1 MLFLELQ
8 KIRNKKW
15 MFACLLLGAVLL
27 FASAVSFPIY
37 RTAVLDRML
46 EDQLEEYITGTGRW
60 PMQMNFS
67 FQVGKSANMDAF
79 DKNLSGALSAYSAI
93 GIPEYRTICY
103 YSTLGSACT
112 PELSRGDDAEFS
124 LKVASLSELED
135 HIKLID
141 GRLWEDEDPSDGT
154 MDVIV
159 SEQTFLASGMIIG
172 DVFSFS
178 NIAPRGT
185 DSIRLK
191 VVGVFDAEDPS
202 DVYWQKETRFFSNAL
217 FVRSDLFMDY
227 FIHNPDRSKFSINCN
242 IYDQFD
248 YETLDASQAALVL
261 ESTDKY
267 LNGSWGGLTSVP
279 DYKEVLEKHES
290 MRRRISVSL
299 LLLEIPLLLLLA
311 AFILMISGQL
321 YSMEENEISMY
332 KSRGASSGQ
341 IFLLYLLQ
349 SFLIA
354 AASACIGVP
363 LGMLACRGLGSA
375 SSFLE
380 FGIRRELNIVFTGE
394 AFIYTLVSAAV
405 CIIIMTVPSI
415 PASRLSIVGAKR
427 GGARNKKPL
436 WEKFYLDGLF
446 LLVSLYGYYNFSHHT
461 DDLLESALKGEALD
475 PLLYF
480 SSSLFILGA
489 GMLLIRLRPLLIKFI
504 FFLGKKRFSPASY
517 AAMLESIR
525 SARAQQYISLFVIL
539 TVALGMFDAVSART
553 ILENSL
559 ANTSYI
565 DGTDIRFK
573 EVWLDNS
580 ATKQFDPT
588 VELTYYE
595 PDYSEYAVF
604 AKESGGYTRVYF
616 EDGYTKGSS
625 GARETVGI
633 MGIHTKEFGTI
644 TGVDSS
650 LLNAPYRQLLNDLAI
665 APTGVLLSANY
676 RDVKG
681 IKIGDKISFYD
692 RNSSGADAVVVGF
705 FEYWPGYRPVS
716 RELNASGD
724 ITQTENYM
732 IVANYSFIRKKFG
745 LQPYY
750 IWVGAPE
757 SGDTSFFYNWLD
769 ESGTTLTYFS
779 DRTKD
784 LEKTVE
790 DPLLQGMNGILT
802 MSFIVMLI
810 LCAAGYLIYWVLS
823 IKAREM
829 MLGVL
834 RAMGLHSFEMLKM
847 LSIEQAICGL
857 YSVAAGALAGFI
869 AYTLYV
875 PMLQTA
881 YSSSAQ
887 ILPLV
892 MIRESSDMTKLFVS
906 IGLMLVVSILVLA
919 LIIRKQNM
927 IKALKLGEE

>member
-1 MLFLELQ
+1 MLLLELQ

-46 EDQLEEYITGTGRW
+46 DDQFEEYMLTTGNW
-60 PMQMNFS
+60 PMQMKFF
-67 FQVGKSANMDAF
+67 FQFGKSGNMDSLDA
-79 DKNLSGALSAYSAI
+79 KLQGIRSIYSEV
-93 GIPEYRTICY
+93 GVPEQDTVYY
-103 YSTLGSACT
+103 YSTINNAAAPDLARQDGV
-112 PELSRGDDAEFS
+112 EFS
-124 LKVASLSELED
+124 LKASAMSGIED
-135 HIKLID
+135 HVTIID
-141 GRLWEDEDPSDGT
+141 GTIWEDNDPSDNT
-154 MDVIV
+154 LDVIV
-159 SEQTFLASGMIIG
+159 SEQTFLSSSMVIG
-172 DVFSFS
+172 DVFTIPTIS
-178 NIAPRGT
+178 PRGAENV
-185 DSIRLK
+185 RLK
-191 VVGVFDAEDPS
+191 IAGVFDITDPS
-202 DVYWQKETRFFSNAL
+202 EVYWQDGSKAFTGAL
-217 FVRSDLFMDY
+217 FVQYDAFLEY
-227 FIHNPDRSKFSINCN
+227 FIYNPERSKFPINAEV
-242 IYDQFD
+242 YSLFD
-248 YETLDASQAALVL
+248 YRAVNAAQAGEITAATN
-261 ESTDKY
+261 EY
-267 LNGSWGGLTSVP
+267 LNGTFGALTKRP
-279 DYKEVLEKHES
+279 DFMDLLETHES

-332 KSRGASSGQ
+332 KSRGASSMQ

-349 SFLIA
+349 SVIIA
-354 AASACIGVP
+354 VLAAVIGVP
-363 LGMLACRGLGSA
+363 IGMAVTRGLGSA

-380 FGIRRELNIVFTGE
+380 FGIRRELNIGFTSE
-394 AFIYTLVSAAV
+394 AFVYTLVSGLI
-405 CIIIMTVPSI
+405 CILIMTLPSI

-427 GGARNKKPL
+427 GGARKKKPL
-436 WEKFYLDGLF
+436 WERFYLDVLF
-446 LLVSLYGYYNFSHHT
+446 LLVALYGFYNFSHHT

-489 GMLLIRLRPLLIKFI
+489 GMLLIRLRPFLVKLI
-504 FFLGKKRFSPASY
+504 FFLGKKHFKPASY

-525 SARAQQYISLFVIL
+525 SARSQQYISLFVIL

-565 DGTDIRFK
+565 DGTDIRFR
-573 EVWLDNS
+573 EVWVDNS
-580 ATKQFDPT
+580 ATRRFDPSI
-588 VELTYYE
+588 ELTYIE
-595 PDYSEYAVF
+595 PNYTDYAGFTKYSD
-604 AKESGGYTRVYF
+604 GYTRVYL
-616 EDGYTKGSS
+616 EDGYVKAGA
-625 GARETVGI
+625 GARDSVSI

-644 TGVDSS
+644 TNLDSS
-650 LLNAPYRQLLNDLAI
+650 LLSVPYRQLLNDLALS
-665 APTGVLLSANY
+665 PTGVLLSSDF
-676 RDVKG
+676 RDIKG
-681 IKIGDKISFYD
+681 VAVGDKISFYD
-692 RNSSGADAVVVGF
+692 KNNVSADAVVVGF
-705 FEYWPGYRPVS
+705 FEYWPGYKPVT
-716 RELNASGD
+716 RELSASGE
-724 ITQTENYM
+724 ITQKDNYM
-732 IVANYSFIRKKFG
+732 IVANYSFIRKRFG

-750 IWVGAPE
+750 VWMGTGENADNE
-757 SGDTSFFYNWLD
+757 FFYQWLE
-769 ESGTTLTYFS
+769 ESGTSLTYLS
-779 DRTKD
+779 DRSKD
-784 LEKTVE
+784 MEKTVE

-823 IKAREM
+823 IKSREM

-834 RAMGLHSFEMLKM
+834 RAMGLHSGEMITM

-857 YSVAAGALAGFI
+857 YSVAAGAVVGVI

-892 MIRESSDMTKLFVS
+892 MIRDSSDMIKLFTA
-906 IGLMLVVSILVLA
+906 IGLMLIVSIFVLT

-927 IKALKLGEE
+927 IRALKLGEE

>member
-1 MLFLELQ
+1 MLSLELQ

-46 EDQLEEYITGTGRW
+46 EDQLEEYITGTGKW
-60 PMQMNFS
+60 PMQMDFY
-67 FQVGKSANMDAF
+67 FQTGKSPVMTDF
-79 DKNLSGALSAYSAI
+79 DNKMEGVRSVYSAI
-93 GIPEYRTICY
+93 GVPEHRTVCY
-103 YSTLGSACT
+103 FSSLNNACV
-112 PELSRGDDAEFS
+112 PELERYDNPGFS
-124 LKVASLSELED
+124 LKIASLTEIEE

-141 GRLWEDEDPSDGT
+141 GSLWQDEDYSDGT
-154 MDVIV
+154 LDVIV
-159 SEQTFLASGMIIG
+159 SEQTFLASGMVLG
-172 DVFSFS
+172 DVFSCEA
-178 NIAPRGT
+178 IAPKGVDEVKLR
-185 DSIRLK
+185 

-202 DVYWQKETRFFSNAL
+202 DVYWQKETRFLTNAL
-217 FVRSDLFMDY
+217 FVREDQFIDY
-227 FIHNPDRSKFSINCN
+227 FIHNPDRAKFTFNCL
-242 IYDQFD
+242 IYDQFEYD
-248 YETLDASQAALVL
+248 TVDASGAGAILAAT
-261 ESTDKY
+261 EKY
-267 LNGSWGGLTSVP
+267 LSGGYGGLTSRP
-279 DYKEVLEKHES
+279 DYMDILEAHES

-349 SFLIA
+349 SFIIVLIA
-354 AASACIGVP
+354 ACLGVP
-363 LGMLACRGLGSA
+363 LGMTACRGLGSA

-380 FGIRRELNIVFTGE
+380 FGIRRELHVVFTKE
-394 AFIYTLVSAAV
+394 AFIYTLISAGV
-405 CIIIMTVPSI
+405 CILIMTIPSI

-427 GGARNKKPL
+427 GGARNRKPL
-436 WEKFYLDGLF
+436 WEKFYLDVLF

-489 GMLLIRLRPLLIKFI
+489 GMLLIRLRPLLVRLV
-504 FFLGKKRFSPASY
+504 FFFGKKHFSPASY

-580 ATKQFDPT
+580 ATRRFDPT

-595 PDYSEYAVF
+595 PDFSEYAVF
-604 AKESGGYTRVYF
+604 NKACEGYTRVYL
-616 EDGYTKGSS
+616 EDGYIKGGS
-625 GARETVGI
+625 GSRDAVSI

-644 TGVDSS
+644 TQVDSS
-650 LLNAPYRQLLNDLAI
+650 LLNSPYRQLLNDLAL
-665 APTGVLLSANY
+665 APKGVLLSADF

-681 IKIGDKISFYD
+681 MKIGDRITFYD
-692 RNSSGADAVVVGF
+692 RNSSSADATVVGF
-705 FEYWPGYRPVS
+705 FEYWPGYRPVT
-716 RELNASGD
+716 RELNASGE

-732 IVANYSFIRKKFG
+732 IVANYSFIRKRFG

-750 IWVGAPE
+750 IWMGTGEA
-757 SGDTSFFYNWLD
+757 SDTQFFYDWLD

-779 DRTKD
+779 DRSKD

-823 IKAREM
+823 IKSREM

-834 RAMGLHSFEMLKM
+834 RAMGLHSVEMLKM

-857 YSVAAGALAGFI
+857 YSVGAGALAGFV

-906 IGLMLVVSILVLA
+906 IGLMLVISILVLA

>member
-1 MLFLELQ
+1 MLLLELQ

-27 FASAVSFPIY
+27 FASAVSFPMY

-46 EDQLEEYITGTGRW
+46 DDQFEEYMTETGNW
-60 PMQMNFS
+60 PMQMRFS
-67 FQVGKSANMDAF
+67 FQVGKNGNMDSL
-79 DKNLSGALSAYSAI
+79 DTKVEGARSAYSQL
-93 GIPEYRTICY
+93 GVPEYETIYY
-103 YSTLGSACT
+103 YSTINNEAT
-112 PELSRGDDAEFS
+112 PDLAREDGTQFS
-124 LKVASLSELED
+124 LKASTMSGIED
-135 HIKLID
+135 HITIVD
-141 GRLWEDEDPSDGT
+141 GCFWEDSDPSDHT
-154 MDVIV
+154 LDVIV
-159 SEQTFLASGMIIG
+159 SEQTFLSSSMVIG
-172 DVFSFS
+172 DVFTIPSISARGS
-178 NIAPRGT
+178 NN
-185 DSIRLK
+185 IRLK
-191 VVGVFDAEDPS
+191 VVGVFDITDPS
-202 DVYWQKETRFFSNAL
+202 EVYWQEGSRYFTGAL
-217 FVRSDLFMDY
+217 FVRYDAFLEY
-227 FIHNPDRSKFSINCN
+227 FVHNPERSKFPINVE

-248 YETLDASQAALVL
+248 YRTVNAAQAGTIT
-261 ESTDKY
+261 ESANAY
-267 LNGSWGGLTSVP
+267 LNGTYGALTKRP
-279 DYKEVLEKHES
+279 DFMDVLEKHES

-332 KSRGASSGQ
+332 KSRGASSIQ

-349 SFLIA
+349 SVIISALA
-354 AASACIGVP
+354 AVIGVP
-363 LGMLACRGLGSA
+363 IGMAVTGALGSA

-380 FGIRRELNIVFTGE
+380 FGIRRELNIAYTPE
-394 AFIYTLVSAAV
+394 AFAYTLVSGLICV
-405 CIIIMTVPSI
+405 LIMTLPSI

-427 GGARNKKPL
+427 GGAKKKKPL
-436 WEKFYLDGLF
+436 WERFYLDVLF
-446 LLVSLYGYYNFSHHT
+446 LLISLYGFYNFSHHT
-461 DDLLESALKGEALD
+461 EDLLQSALKGEALD

-489 GMLLIRLRPLLIKFI
+489 GMLLIRLRPLLVKVI
-504 FFLGKKRFSPASY
+504 FFFGKKHFSPASY

-525 SARAQQYISLFVIL
+525 SARSQQYISLFVIL

-565 DGTDIRFK
+565 DGTDIRFR
-573 EVWLDNS
+573 EIWLDNS
-580 ATKQFDPT
+580 ATRRFDPSI
-588 VELTYYE
+588 ELTYFE
-595 PDYSEYAVF
+595 PNFTDYAEFTKYSE
-604 AKESGGYTRVYF
+604 GYTRVYL
-616 EDGYTKGSS
+616 EDGYVKAGA
-625 GARETVGI
+625 GARESVSI

-650 LLNAPYRQLLNDLAI
+650 LLSVPYRQMLNDLAL
-665 APTGVLLSANY
+665 APTGVLLSSDF
-676 RDVKG
+676 RDIKG
-681 IKIGDKISFYD
+681 VSVGDKISFYD
-692 RNSSGADAVVVGF
+692 KNNSSAEATVIGF
-705 FEYWPGYRPVS
+705 FEYWPGYKPVT
-716 RELNASGD
+716 RELSAAGE
-724 ITQTENYM
+724 ITQKDNYM
-732 IVANYSFIRKKFG
+732 IVANYSFIRKRFG

-750 IWVGAPE
+750 IWMGTGE
-757 SGDTSFFYNWLD
+757 NGDNSFFYDWLE
-769 ESGTTLTYFS
+769 ESKTPLTYLS
-779 DRTKD
+779 DRSED

-823 IKAREM
+823 IKSREM

-834 RAMGLHSFEMLKM
+834 RAMGLHSGEMISM

-857 YSVAAGALAGFI
+857 YSVAAGAVVGVI

-892 MIRESSDMTKLFVS
+892 MIRDSSDMVKLFASV
-906 IGLMLVVSILVLA
+906 GLMLVVSIFVLT

-927 IKALKLGEE
+927 IRALKLGEE

>member
-1 MLFLELQ
+1 MLLLELQ

-27 FASAVSFPIY
+27 FASAVSFPMY

-46 EDQLEEYITGTGRW
+46 DDQFEEYMTTTGNW
-60 PMQMNFS
+60 PMQMKFS
-67 FQVGKSANMDAF
+67 FQVGKNGNMDSL
-79 DKNLSGALSAYSAI
+79 DSKLVGVNSVYSEL
-93 GIPEYRTICY
+93 GVPEYNTIYY
-103 YSTLGSACT
+103 YSSINNAAI
-112 PELSRGDDAEFS
+112 PDLSRGDDVEFS
-124 LKVASLSELED
+124 LKAAAMSQIED
-135 HIKLID
+135 HITLID
-141 GRLWEDEDPSDGT
+141 GTLWEDTDSSDGT
-154 MDVIV
+154 LDAIV
-159 SEQTFLASGMIIG
+159 SEQTFLSSSMVIG
-172 DVFSFS
+172 DVFSIKGIS
-178 NIAPRGT
+178 AKGASP
-185 DSIRLK
+185 IRLK
-191 VVGVFDAEDPS
+191 VVGVFDITDPS
-202 DVYWQKETRFFSNAL
+202 EVYWQEGSKFFTSAL
-217 FVRSDLFMDY
+217 FVQYDTFLDY
-227 FIHNPDRSKFSINCN
+227 FVYNPDRSKFAINVE

-248 YETLDASQAALVL
+248 YTTVDAAQAGEITAA
-261 ESTDKY
+261 TNAF
-267 LNGSWGGLTSVP
+267 LNGSYGVLTKRP
-279 DYKEVLEKHES
+279 DFLDVLETHES

-332 KSRGASSGQ
+332 KSRGASSMQ

-349 SFLIA
+349 SIMISALA
-354 AASACIGVP
+354 AVIGVP
-363 LGMLACRGLGSA
+363 IGMAVTRGLGSA

-380 FGIRRELNIVFTGE
+380 FGIRRELNIAFTSE
-394 AFIYTLVSAAV
+394 AFVYTLASGVI
-405 CIIIMTVPSI
+405 CILIMTLPSI

-427 GGARNKKPL
+427 GGAKKKKSL
-436 WEKFYLDGLF
+436 WERFYLDVLF
-446 LLVSLYGYYNFSHHT
+446 LLISLYGFYNFSHHT
-461 DDLLESALKGEALD
+461 EDLLESALKGEALD

-489 GMLLIRLRPLLIKFI
+489 GMLLIRLRPFI
-504 FFLGKKRFSPASY
+504 VKLVFFLGKKHFKPASY

-525 SARAQQYISLFVIL
+525 SARSQQYISLFVIL

-559 ANTSYI
+559 QNTSYI
-565 DGTDIRFK
+565 DGTDIRFR
-573 EVWLDNS
+573 EVWYDNS
-580 ATKQFDPT
+580 ATRRFDPSI
-588 VELTYYE
+588 ELTYFE
-595 PDYSEYAVF
+595 PDYTDYAGF
-604 AKESGGYTRVYF
+604 TKFSDGYTRVYL
-616 EDGYTKGSS
+616 EDGYVKAGG
-625 GARETVGI
+625 GARDSVSI

-644 TGVDSS
+644 TNIDSS
-650 LLNAPYRQLLNDLAI
+650 LLAEPYRKLLNDLAI
-665 APTGVLLSANY
+665 APTGVLLSSNF
-676 RDVKG
+676 RDLKG
-681 IKIGDKISFYD
+681 VNVGDKISFND
-692 RNSSGADAVVVGF
+692 KNNSSAEATVIGF
-705 FEYWPGYRPVS
+705 FEYWPGYKPVS
-716 RELNASGD
+716 RELSSAGEISSKD
-724 ITQTENYM
+724 NYM

-750 IWVGAPE
+750 VWMGVSDEGNNE
-757 SGDTSFFYNWLD
+757 FFYEWL
-769 ESGTTLTYFS
+769 EQSGTPLTYLS
-779 DRTKD
+779 DRSKD

-823 IKAREM
+823 IKSREM

-834 RAMGLHSFEMLKM
+834 RAMGLHSTEMISM

-857 YSVAAGALAGFI
+857 YSVAAGAVVGVI

-892 MIRESSDMTKLFVS
+892 MIRDSSDMIKLFTS
-906 IGLMLVVSILVLA
+906 IGLMLIVSIVVLT

-927 IKALKLGEE
+927 IRALKLGEE

>member
-1 MLFLELQ
+1 MLLLELQ

-27 FASAVSFPIY
+27 FASAVSFPMY

-46 EDQLEEYITGTGRW
+46 DDQFEEYMTETGNW
-60 PMQMNFS
+60 PMQMRFS
-67 FQVGKSANMDAF
+67 FQVGKNGNMDSL
-79 DKNLSGALSAYSAI
+79 DTKVEGARSAYSQL
-93 GIPEYRTICY
+93 GVPEYETIYY
-103 YSTLGSACT
+103 YSTINNEAT
-112 PELSRGDDAEFS
+112 PDLAREDGTQFS
-124 LKVASLSELED
+124 LKASTMSGIED
-135 HIKLID
+135 HITIVD
-141 GRLWEDEDPSDGT
+141 GYFWEDSDPSDHT
-154 MDVIV
+154 LDVIV
-159 SEQTFLASGMIIG
+159 SEQTFLSSSMVIG
-172 DVFSFS
+172 DVFTIPSISARGS
-178 NIAPRGT
+178 NN
-185 DSIRLK
+185 IRLK
-191 VVGVFDAEDPS
+191 VVGVFDITDPS
-202 DVYWQKETRFFSNAL
+202 EVYWQEGSRYFTGAL
-217 FVRSDLFMDY
+217 FVRYDAFLEY
-227 FIHNPDRSKFSINCN
+227 FVHNPERSKFPINVE

-248 YETLDASQAALVL
+248 YRTVNAAQAGTIT
-261 ESTDKY
+261 ESANAY
-267 LNGSWGGLTSVP
+267 LNGTYGALTKRP
-279 DYKEVLEKHES
+279 DFMDVLEKHES

-332 KSRGASSGQ
+332 KSRGASSMQ

-349 SFLIA
+349 SVIISALA
-354 AASACIGVP
+354 AVIGVP
-363 LGMLACRGLGSA
+363 IGMAVTGALGSA

-380 FGIRRELNIVFTGE
+380 FGIRRELNIAYTPE
-394 AFIYTLVSAAV
+394 AFAYTLVSGFICV
-405 CIIIMTVPSI
+405 LIMTLPSI

-427 GGARNKKPL
+427 GGAKKKKPL
-436 WEKFYLDGLF
+436 WERFYLDVLF
-446 LLVSLYGYYNFSHHT
+446 LLISLYGFYNFSHHT
-461 DDLLESALKGEALD
+461 EDLLQSALKGEALD

-489 GMLLIRLRPLLIKFI
+489 GMLLIRLRPLLVKVI
-504 FFLGKKRFSPASY
+504 FFFGKKHFSPASY

-525 SARAQQYISLFVIL
+525 SARSQQYISLFVIL

-565 DGTDIRFK
+565 DGTDIRFR
-573 EVWLDNS
+573 EIWLDNS
-580 ATKQFDPT
+580 ATRRFDPSI
-588 VELTYYE
+588 ELTYFE
-595 PDYSEYAVF
+595 PNFTDYAEFTKYSE
-604 AKESGGYTRVYF
+604 GYTRVYL
-616 EDGYTKGSS
+616 EDGYVKAGA
-625 GARETVGI
+625 GARESVSI

-644 TGVDSS
+644 TDVDSS
-650 LLNAPYRQLLNDLAI
+650 LLSVPYRQMLNDLAL
-665 APTGVLLSANY
+665 APTGVLLSSDF
-676 RDVKG
+676 RDIKG
-681 IKIGDKISFYD
+681 VTVGDKISFYD
-692 RNSSGADAVVVGF
+692 KNNSSAEATVIGF
-705 FEYWPGYRPVS
+705 FEYWPGYKPVT
-716 RELNASGD
+716 RELSAAGEIAQKD
-724 ITQTENYM
+724 NYM
-732 IVANYSFIRKKFG
+732 IVANYSFIRKRFG

-750 IWVGAPE
+750 IWMGTGE
-757 SGDTSFFYNWLD
+757 NGDNSFFYNWLE
-769 ESGTTLTYFS
+769 ESKTPLTYLS
-779 DRTKD
+779 DRSED

-823 IKAREM
+823 IKSREM

-834 RAMGLHSFEMLKM
+834 RAMGLHSGEMISM

-857 YSVAAGALAGFI
+857 YSVAAGAVVGVI

-892 MIRESSDMTKLFVS
+892 MIRDSSDMVKLFASV
-906 IGLMLVVSILVLA
+906 GLMLVVSIFVLT

-927 IKALKLGEE
+927 IRALKLGEE

>member
-1 MLFLELQ
+1 MLLLELQ

-27 FASAVSFPIY
+27 FASAVSFPMY

-46 EDQLEEYITGTGRW
+46 DDQFEEYMTETGNW
-60 PMQMNFS
+60 PMQMRFS
-67 FQVGKSANMDAF
+67 FQAGKNGNMDAF
-79 DKNLSGALSAYSAI
+79 DTKVEAARLAYAQI
-93 GIPEYRTICY
+93 GVPEYQTVYY
-103 YSTLGSACT
+103 YSTINNEAIPDLVRDEGV
-112 PELSRGDDAEFS
+112 EFS
-124 LKVASLSELED
+124 LKASTMSGIED
-135 HIKLID
+135 HITIVD
-141 GRLWEDEDPSDGT
+141 GEFWEDCDPSDHT
-154 MDVIV
+154 LDVIV
-159 SEQTFLASGMIIG
+159 SEQTFLASSMVIG
-172 DVFSFS
+172 DVFTIPTISARGS
-178 NIAPRGT
+178 N
-185 DSIRLK
+185 DIRLK
-191 VVGVFDAEDPS
+191 VVGVFDITDPS
-202 DVYWQKETRFFSNAL
+202 EVYWQDGSKYFTGAL
-217 FVRSDLFMDY
+217 FVRYDAFSEY
-227 FIHNPDRSKFSINCN
+227 FVHNPERSKFPINVEV
-242 IYDQFD
+242 YDQFD
-248 YETLDASQAALVL
+248 YRTVDAAQAGEITEA
-261 ESTDKY
+261 TNAF
-267 LNGSWGGLTSVP
+267 LNGTYGALTKRP
-279 DYKEVLEKHES
+279 DFMDVLEKHES

-332 KSRGASSGQ
+332 KSRGASSMQ

-349 SFLIA
+349 SVIISALA
-354 AASACIGVP
+354 AVIGVP
-363 LGMLACRGLGSA
+363 IGMAVTGALGSA

-380 FGIRRELNIVFTGE
+380 FGIRRELNIAYTPE
-394 AFIYTLVSAAV
+394 AFAYTLVSGFICV
-405 CIIIMTVPSI
+405 LIMTLPSI

-427 GGARNKKPL
+427 GGAKKKKPL
-436 WEKFYLDGLF
+436 WERFYLDVLF
-446 LLVSLYGYYNFSHHT
+446 LLISLYGFYNFSHHT
-461 DDLLESALKGEALD
+461 EDLLQSALKGEALD

-489 GMLLIRLRPLLIKFI
+489 GMLLIRLRPLLVKVI
-504 FFLGKKRFSPASY
+504 FFFGKKHFSPASY

-525 SARAQQYISLFVIL
+525 SARSQQYISLFVIL

-565 DGTDIRFK
+565 DGTDIRFR
-573 EVWLDNS
+573 EIWLDNS
-580 ATKQFDPT
+580 ATRRFDPSI
-588 VELTYYE
+588 ELTYFE
-595 PDYSEYAVF
+595 PNYTDYAEFTKYC
-604 AKESGGYTRVYF
+604 EGYTRVYL
-616 EDGYTKGSS
+616 EDGYVKAGA
-625 GARETVGI
+625 GARDSVSI

-650 LLNAPYRQLLNDLAI
+650 LLSVPYRQMLNDLAL
-665 APTGVLLSANY
+665 APTGVLLSSDF
-676 RDVKG
+676 RDIKG
-681 IKIGDKISFYD
+681 VSVGDKISFYEKN
-692 RNSSGADAVVVGF
+692 NSSAEATVIGF
-705 FEYWPGYRPVS
+705 FEYWPGYKPVT
-716 RELNASGD
+716 RELSAAGE
-724 ITQTENYM
+724 ITQKDNYM
-732 IVANYSFIRKKFG
+732 IVANYSFIRKRFG

-750 IWVGAPE
+750 IWMGTGE
-757 SGDTSFFYNWLD
+757 NGDNSFFYDWLE
-769 ESGTTLTYFS
+769 ESKTPLTYLS
-779 DRTKD
+779 DRSED

-823 IKAREM
+823 IKSREM

-834 RAMGLHSFEMLKM
+834 RAMGLHSGEMISM

-857 YSVAAGALAGFI
+857 YSVAAGAVVGVI

-892 MIRESSDMTKLFVS
+892 MIRDSSDMVKLFASV
-906 IGLMLVVSILVLA
+906 GLMLVVSIFVLT

-927 IKALKLGEE
+927 IRALKLGEE

>member
-1 MLFLELQ
+1 MLLLELQ

-27 FASAVSFPIY
+27 FASAVSFPMY

-46 EDQLEEYITGTGRW
+46 DDQFEEYMTETGNW
-60 PMQMNFS
+60 PMQMRFS
-67 FQVGKSANMDAF
+67 FQAGKNGNMDAF
-79 DKNLSGALSAYSAI
+79 DTKVEAARLAYAQI
-93 GIPEYRTICY
+93 GVPEYQTVYY
-103 YSTLGSACT
+103 YSTINNEAIPDLVRDEGV
-112 PELSRGDDAEFS
+112 EFS
-124 LKVASLSELED
+124 LKASTMSGIED
-135 HIKLID
+135 HITIVD
-141 GRLWEDEDPSDGT
+141 GEFWEDCDPSDHT
-154 MDVIV
+154 LDVIV
-159 SEQTFLASGMIIG
+159 SEQTFLASSMVIG
-172 DVFSFS
+172 DVFTIPTISARGS
-178 NIAPRGT
+178 N
-185 DSIRLK
+185 DIRLK
-191 VVGVFDAEDPS
+191 VVGVFDITDPS
-202 DVYWQKETRFFSNAL
+202 EVYWQDGSKYFTGAL
-217 FVRSDLFMDY
+217 FVRYDAFSEY
-227 FIHNPDRSKFSINCN
+227 FVHNPERSKFPINVE

-248 YETLDASQAALVL
+248 YRTVDAAQAGEITEA
-261 ESTDKY
+261 TNAF
-267 LNGSWGGLTSVP
+267 LNGTYGALTKRP
-279 DYKEVLEKHES
+279 DFMDVLEKHES

-332 KSRGASSGQ
+332 KSRGASSMQ

-349 SFLIA
+349 SVIISALA
-354 AASACIGVP
+354 AVIGVP
-363 LGMLACRGLGSA
+363 IGMAVTGALGSA

-380 FGIRRELNIVFTGE
+380 FGIRRELNIAYTPE
-394 AFIYTLVSAAV
+394 AFAYTLVSGFICV
-405 CIIIMTVPSI
+405 LIMTLPSI

-427 GGARNKKPL
+427 GGAKKKKPL
-436 WEKFYLDGLF
+436 WERFYLDVLF
-446 LLVSLYGYYNFSHHT
+446 LLISLYGFYNFSHHT
-461 DDLLESALKGEALD
+461 EDLLQSALKGEALD

-489 GMLLIRLRPLLIKFI
+489 GMLLIRLRPLLVKVI
-504 FFLGKKRFSPASY
+504 FFFGKKHFSPASY

-525 SARAQQYISLFVIL
+525 SARSQQYISLFVIL

-565 DGTDIRFK
+565 DGTDIRFR
-573 EVWLDNS
+573 EIWLDNS
-580 ATKQFDPT
+580 ATRRFDPSI
-588 VELTYYE
+588 ELTYFE
-595 PDYSEYAVF
+595 PNYTDYAEFTKYC
-604 AKESGGYTRVYF
+604 EGYTRVYL
-616 EDGYTKGSS
+616 EDGYVKAGA
-625 GARETVGI
+625 GARDSVSI

-650 LLNAPYRQLLNDLAI
+650 LLSVPYRQMLNDLAL
-665 APTGVLLSANY
+665 APTGVLLSSDF
-676 RDVKG
+676 RDIKG
-681 IKIGDKISFYD
+681 VSVGDKISFYD
-692 RNSSGADAVVVGF
+692 KNNSSAEATVIGF
-705 FEYWPGYRPVS
+705 FEYWPGYKPVT
-716 RELNASGD
+716 RELSAAGE
-724 ITQTENYM
+724 ITQKDNYM
-732 IVANYSFIRKKFG
+732 IVANYSFIRKRFG

-750 IWVGAPE
+750 IWMGTGE
-757 SGDTSFFYNWLD
+757 NGDNSFFYDWLE
-769 ESGTTLTYFS
+769 ESKTPLTYLS
-779 DRTKD
+779 DRSED

-823 IKAREM
+823 IKSREM

-834 RAMGLHSFEMLKM
+834 RAMGLHSGEMISM

-857 YSVAAGALAGFI
+857 YSVAAGAVVGVI

-892 MIRESSDMTKLFVS
+892 MIRDSSDMVKLFASV
-906 IGLMLVVSILVLA
+906 GLMLVVSIFVLT

-927 IKALKLGEE
+927 IRALKLGEE

>member
-1 MLFLELQ
+1 MLLLELQ

-27 FASAVSFPIY
+27 FASAVSFPMY

-46 EDQLEEYITGTGRW
+46 DDQFEEYMTETGNW
-60 PMQMNFS
+60 PMQMRFS
-67 FQVGKSANMDAF
+67 FQVGKNGNMDSL
-79 DKNLSGALSAYSAI
+79 DTKVEGARSAYSQL
-93 GIPEYRTICY
+93 GVPEYETIYY
-103 YSTLGSACT
+103 YSTINNEAT
-112 PELSRGDDAEFS
+112 PDLVRDDGIQFS
-124 LKVASLSELED
+124 LKASTMSGIED
-135 HIKLID
+135 HITIVD
-141 GRLWEDEDPSDGT
+141 GSFWEDSDPSDHT
-154 MDVIV
+154 LDVIV
-159 SEQTFLASGMIIG
+159 SEQTFLSSSMVIG
-172 DVFSFS
+172 DVFTIPSISARGS
-178 NIAPRGT
+178 NN
-185 DSIRLK
+185 IRLK
-191 VVGVFDAEDPS
+191 VVGVFDITDPS
-202 DVYWQKETRFFSNAL
+202 EVYWQEGSRYFTGAL
-217 FVRSDLFMDY
+217 FVRYDAFLDY
-227 FIHNPDRSKFSINCN
+227 FVHNPERSKFPINVE

-248 YETLDASQAALVL
+248 YRTVNAAQAGAITESANAFLNGTYGALTKRPDFMDVL
-261 ESTDKY
+261 ET
-267 LNGSWGGLTSVP
+267 
-279 DYKEVLEKHES
+279 HES

-332 KSRGASSGQ
+332 KSRGASSMQ

-349 SFLIA
+349 SVIISALA
-354 AASACIGVP
+354 AVIGVP
-363 LGMLACRGLGSA
+363 IGMAVTGALGSA

-380 FGIRRELNIVFTGE
+380 FGIRRELTIAYTSE
-394 AFIYTLVSAAV
+394 AFVYTLVSGLICV
-405 CIIIMTVPSI
+405 LIMTLPSI

-427 GGARNKKPL
+427 GGAKNKKPL
-436 WEKFYLDGLF
+436 WEKFYLDVLF
-446 LLVSLYGYYNFSHHT
+446 LLISLYGFYNFSHHT
-461 DDLLESALKGEALD
+461 EDLLQSALKGEALD

-489 GMLLIRLRPLLIKFI
+489 GMLLIRLRPLLVKVI
-504 FFLGKKRFSPASY
+504 FFFGKKRFKPASY

-525 SARAQQYISLFVIL
+525 SARSQQYISLFVIL

-565 DGTDIRFK
+565 DGTDIRFR
-573 EVWLDNS
+573 EIWLDNS
-580 ATKQFDPT
+580 ATRRFDPSI
-588 VELTYYE
+588 ELTYFE
-595 PDYSEYAVF
+595 PNYTDYAEFTKYSE
-604 AKESGGYTRVYF
+604 GYTRVYL
-616 EDGYTKGSS
+616 EDGYVKAGA
-625 GARETVGI
+625 GARESVSI

-644 TGVDSS
+644 TDVDGS
-650 LLNAPYRQLLNDLAI
+650 LLSVPYRQMLNDLAL
-665 APTGVLLSANY
+665 ASTGVLLSSDF
-676 RDVKG
+676 RDIKG
-681 IKIGDKISFYD
+681 VAVGDKISFYD
-692 RNSSGADAVVVGF
+692 KNNSSAEATVVGF
-705 FEYWPGYRPVS
+705 FEYWPGYKPVT
-716 RELNASGD
+716 RELSAAGE
-724 ITQTENYM
+724 ITQKDNYM
-732 IVANYSFIRKKFG
+732 IVANYSFIRKRFG

-750 IWVGAPE
+750 IWMGTGE
-757 SGDTSFFYNWLD
+757 NGDNTFFYNWLE
-769 ESGTTLTYFS
+769 ESKTPLTYLS
-779 DRTKD
+779 DRSKD

-823 IKAREM
+823 IKSREM

-834 RAMGLHSFEMLKM
+834 RAMGLHSGEMISM

-857 YSVAAGALAGFI
+857 YSVAAGAVVGVI

-892 MIRESSDMTKLFVS
+892 MIRDSSDMVKLFASV
-906 IGLMLVVSILVLA
+906 GLMLIVSIFVLT

-927 IKALKLGEE
+927 IRALKLGEE